1 MNRDIAPHIRL
12 PEPVL
17 TFHPDGKSDT
27 DIHPLRGLL
36 RHGPVSSGL
45 VLNPIKLATISPSG
59 GGARLRNFIA
69 ELDSVQNP
77 GERVDYLPSWPGFEK
92 VFGVKLAMAGG
103 HCHIELSDETDQQV
117 RNSEFPHT
125 VLSDHLVRAI
135 HRLRSARAEFDI
147 VLIYLPNSWEPGFR
161 GTGED
166 DFDLHDY
173 LKAVTATLG
182 IPIQVINETGAMVY
196 PCRASVM
203 WHVGLALYAKAGGVP
218 WKLAGADPE
227 VAHIGISYAMRPQSA
242 SGPRFV
248 TCCSQIFD
256 EAGAGIE
263 FIAYDAHDFEL
274 RRDNPFLS
282 RNEMFRVM
290 TRSMDLYRQR
300 HAGRSPKRVMVHK
313 TTEFKREEVAGCMEA
328 LHLCEAVDLVQ
339 ISENIGWRGVKYDQ
353 DPRTSKV
360 GPARFPIDRGTL
372 AVLRPRDALLWTHG
386 DVRGISGQRS
396 FFKGSASTPRPLQL
410 TRHAGHGPWDASAQ
424 AILGLT
430 KMNWN
435 NDGLYDHLPVTLSY
449 AKVLARAIKHMPQ
462 LQRVPYQFRF
472 FM

>member
-1 MNRDIAPHIRL
+1 M
-12 PEPVL
+12 
-17 TFHPDGKSDT
+17 
-27 DIHPLRGLL
+27 
-36 RHGPVSSGL
+36 
-45 VLNPIKLATISPSG
+45 
-59 GGARLRNFIA
+59 RNFIA
-69 ELDSVQNP
+69 ELDSVQKP
-77 GERVDYLPSWPGFEK
+77 GERLDYLPTWPGFEK
-92 VFGVKLAMAGG
+92 VFGVKLALARGN
-103 HCHIELSDETDQQV
+103 CHIELPDETDREV
-117 RNSEFPHT
+117 RISEFPYT
-125 VLSDHLVRAI
+125 VLAEQLSRAI
-135 HRLRSARAEFDI
+135 HRLRSVRAEFDI
-147 VLIYLPNSWEPGFR
+147 VLIYLPNVWEPGFK
-161 GTGED
+161 GAGED

-182 IPIQVINETGAMVY
+182 IPIQVINETGAMDY
-196 PCRASVM
+196 SCRASVM

-227 VAHIGISYAMRPQSA
+227 VAHIGISYAMRPQST
-242 SGPRFV
+242 GGRRFV

-256 EAGAGIE
+256 EAGAGVE
-263 FIAYDAHDFEL
+263 FIAYEAHDFEL

-300 HAGRSPKRVMVHK
+300 HAGRTPKRVMVHK
-313 TTEFKREEVAGCMEA
+313 TTEFKNDEVAGCMEA
-328 LHLCEAVDLVQ
+328 LHLCEVDLVQ

-386 DVRGISGQRS
+386 DVSGISNRRS
-396 FFKGSASTPRPLQL
+396 FFKGATSTPRPLQL
-410 TRHAGHGPWDASAQ
+410 TRHAGHGPWDESAQ

-435 NDGLYDHLPVTLSY
+435 NDALYDHLPVTLSY
-449 AKVLARAIKHMPQ
+449 AKVLARVIKHLPQ
-462 LQRVPYQFRF
+462 LQRIPYQFRF